1 MKIGILQ
8 TGRAPD
14 GMLSEH
20 GDYDEL
26 FMQLLAG
33 RGFEFVTYPVL
44 DDVIPDT
51 SQECDGWLITG
62 SRFGVYED
70 HSWIAPLEA
79 FIRQTY
85 DAAVPIVGVCFG
97 HQILAQALG
106 GKVEKYEG
114 GWSCGAVTYEGVG
127 SEVDSQTVMAWH
139 QDQVVQPPKDAEVI
153 GRTDFCA
160 YAMLS
165 YGDRALS
172 TQPHPEFSEAFL
184 RDLLAA
190 RGHLLPEEA
199 FRQTSASLEG
209 ATLDNSLADMFEAF
223 FKRQR

>member
-14 GMLSEH
+14 ALLVEH

-26 FMQLLAG
+26 FKQLLSN

-44 DDVIPDT
+44 DGVFPESSD
-51 SQECDGWLITG
+51 ECDGWLITG

-70 HSWIAPLEA
+70 HAWIEPLEC

-85 DAAVPIVGVCFG
+85 DAAVPIIGVCFG

-106 GKVEKYEG
+106 GKVEKFDG
-114 GWSCGAVTYEGVG
+114 GWSCGAVIYDDVNA
-127 SEVDSQTVMAWH
+127 DRPSQTVMAWH
-139 QDQVVQPPKDAEVI
+139 QDQVVQLPPDATVI

-160 YAMLS
+160 YAILS

-172 TQPHPEFSEAFL
+172 TQPHPEFSETFFRA
-184 RDLLAA
+184 LLAEK
-190 RGHLLPEEA
+190 GHVLPEETL
-199 FRQTSASLEG
+199 RQASESLEG
-209 ATLDNSLADMFEAF
+209 SRGENRLADMFERF
-223 FKRQR
+223 FKRSR